1 MAANLKNADGHRLS
15 FGAGLWMF
23 GQFVD
28 RYATDAYG
36 PPVGTLETIARA
48 GRVGSLSVVDI
59 NYPFDP
65 GVTVQQVKAALEA
78 AGLRAIAV
86 TPAIYTRKYQRGS
99 FTNPDPDIRRQAIEL
114 CKEAIGIAK
123 ALGSDYVKFWPG
135 QDGYDY
141 PLQSDYLQLWDLSV
155 QGVREVASSDGTMN
169 FAIEYKFKEPRTH
182 ITFST
187 AARTL
192 LAIQDM
198 GVSNV
203 GIVMDLGHSLLAKET
218 PAEEL
223 QLIARRGRLRSVE
236 VNDNWRE
243 WDDDMTVGS
252 VHLIE
257 TVEFLLALRN
267 VKWTGP
273 ILLDQFPFREDPIAA
288 AQRSIAM
295 LRLLDSRLDQI
306 DLAALRD
313 AQARQDSLAA
323 QDLIH
328 KVLLGA

>member
-1 MAANLKNADGHRLS
+1 
-15 FGAGLWMF
+15 MF

-36 PPVGTLETIARA
+36 PPVSTLEGIARA
-48 GRVGSLSVVDI
+48 GSVGSLSVVDI

-65 GVTVQQVKAALEA
+65 GISVAQVKAALDA
-78 AGLRAIAV
+78 AGLRALAV
-86 TPAIYTRKYQRGS
+86 TPAIYSRKYQRGS
-99 FTNPDPDIRRQAIEL
+99 FTNPDPVVRRQAIEL

-123 ALGSDYVKFWPG
+123 VLGSDYVKFWPG
-135 QDGYDY
+135 QDGFDY
-141 PLQSDYLQLWDLSV
+141 PFQADYLQLWDLTV
-155 QGVREVASSDGTMN
+155 QGMREVVTSDTSMN

-182 ITFST
+182 ITLST

-198 GVSNV
+198 GVNNI
-203 GIVMDLGHSLLAKET
+203 GIVMDLGHSLLGKET

-236 VNDNWRE
+236 VNDNWRD

-257 TVEFLLALRN
+257 TVEFLLALRRIN
-267 VKWTGP
+267 WTGP
-273 ILLDQFPFREDPIAA
+273 ILLDQFPFREDPVAA
-288 AQRSIAM
+288 ARRSIAM
-295 LRLLDSRLDQI
+295 LQLLDSRLDRI
-306 DLAALRD
+306 DMAALRD

-328 KVLLGA
+328 KVILGA